1 VRSAWR
7 PALDRQEAQVHFIGI
22 DPHKDTLAACAVDPH
37 GRPVSHASF
46 PNDPAGYA
54 DLVPWALAYRPD
66 RIGVEGA
73 GGLGRQATLALQ
85 RSGLTVVEVPP
96 QLTAQ
101 ARRRGRSQAK
111 TDPIDALLIAR
122 ITLRDAN
129 LPTVRGDGP
138 LEALRSLV
146 DYRRELLGERTR
158 LSNRLHADLE
168 QLRPGYQRRLPKLAH
183 PATVDRARRLLA
195 DDARTRAQIARQRLT
210 RLRQLH
216 TQIAELTTQITQLVQ
231 RFDTALTQICG
242 IAAVAEAELL
252 AEVGD
257 ISRYGTKAQF
267 AMSNGTAPLPV
278 SSGRT
283 NRHRL
288 NRGGNRQ
295 LNRILHYIALTQ
307 IARDPQ
313 GRAYYHRKLAE
324 GRTKPDALRCLKRRI
339 SDRVYQTLR
348 RQPPAGC

>member
-7 PALDRQEAQVHFIGI
+7 PQPYRQEAQVHFIGI
-22 DPHKDTLAACAVDPH
+22 DPHKDSLAACAVDPH
-37 GRPVSHASF
+37 GRPVTHITF
-46 PNDPAGYA
+46 PNDPAGHA
-54 DLVPWALAYRPD
+54 DLVAWALDHHPD

-73 GGLGRQATLALQ
+73 GSLGRQATLALQ
-85 RSGLTVVEVPP
+85 HGGLAVVEVPP

-101 ARRRGRSQAK
+101 ARRQGRSQAK

-146 DYRRELLGERTR
+146 DYRRELLAERTR
-158 LSNRLHADLE
+158 LANRLHADLE
-168 QLRPGYQRRLPKLAH
+168 QLRPGYQARLPSLAH
-183 PATVDRARRLLA
+183 PSTVARARRLLT
-195 DDARTRAQIARQRLT
+195 DDPRTRARIARQRLT

-216 TQIAELTTQITQLVQ
+216 TQIAELTTQLTRLVE

-252 AEVGD
+252 AEIGD
-257 ISRYGTKAQF
+257 IRRYATKAQF
-267 AMSNGTAPLPV
+267 AMSNGTAPLPA

-307 IARDPQ
+307 ISRDPE
-313 GRAYYHRKLAE
+313 GRAYYQRKLAE
-324 GRTKPDALRCLKRRI
+324 GRSKRDALRCLKRRI

>member
-1 VRSAWR
+1 M
-7 PALDRQEAQVHFIGI
+7 HFIGI

-216 TQIAELTTQITQLVQ
+216 TQIAELTTQITQLVG

-288 NRGGNRQ
+288 M
-295 LNRILHYIALTQ
+295 
-307 IARDPQ
+307 
-313 GRAYYHRKLAE
+313 
-324 GRTKPDALRCLKRRI
+324 
-339 SDRVYQTLR
+339 
-348 RQPPAGC
+348 

>member
-1 VRSAWR
+1 M
-7 PALDRQEAQVHFIGI
+7 HFIGI

-158 LSNRLHADLE
+158 LANRLHADLE

-216 TQIAELTTQITQLVQ
+216 TQIAELTTQITQLVG

-242 IAAVAEAELL
+242 IAAIAEAELL